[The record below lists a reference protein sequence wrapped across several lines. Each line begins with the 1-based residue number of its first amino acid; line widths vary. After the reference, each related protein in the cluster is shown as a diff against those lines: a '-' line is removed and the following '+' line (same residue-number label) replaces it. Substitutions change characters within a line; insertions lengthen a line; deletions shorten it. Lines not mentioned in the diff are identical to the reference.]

1 MRTQPIGRES
11 KKKRQVRELYG
22 RGLGEV
28 IRQRGTRGGE
38 IGKDHLKNVKR
49 EELEEG

>member
-22 RGLGEV
+22 RSLGEV
-28 IRQRGTRGGE
+28 IRQGGTRGGE
-38 IGKDHLKNVKR
+38 IGKDNSKIVKR
-49 EELEEG
+49 EELKES